1 MKTSALWMWGTGL
14 ALWIALWG
22 SRGGPLGLE
31 VLLHWPVLLILL
43 MGFTLN
49 LRGGLAAAGVASLLA
64 AGLGAAGVIQSWTL
78 VGWQVLIYGIVGLYP
93 FKFMQ
98 IREQRHHHYRTL
110 IEYKRGEM
118 ESLRTRLS
126 DLERACRDLEQARP
140 PRDGGPARVPSS
152 GARG

>member
-1 MKTSALWMWGTGL
+1 MKMNVAWSWAAGL
-14 ALWIALWG
+14 IVWIVLWG
-22 SRGGPLGLE
+22 VRGGPLGME

-49 LRGGLAAAGVASLLA
+49 LRGGLAAAGAASLLA
-64 AGLGAAGVIQSWTL
+64 AGLGAAGVIPSWTL
-78 VGWQVLIYGIVGLYP
+78 VGWQILIYGIVGLYP

-118 ESLRTRLS
+118 DTLKSRLGDLDRQCRELEQRTR
-126 DLERACRDLEQARP
+126 QA
-140 PRDGGPARVPSS
+140 GGP
-152 GARG
+152 G